1 MAPGG
6 YSGLVQF
13 LPALAFSGVLDRYP
27 RLKWVCAEAGI
38 GWFTYLLESC
48 DHEWERRRL
57 WTEGIL
63 TRPSEAFRER
73 LYGAVWFEAH
83 GIDVRR
89 DFPWSHLM
97 WESDFPHSTS
107 TFPESRQFVERTL
120 AGVPKPERDQL
131 LFGNALRLYG
141 LNS

>member
-1 MAPGG
+1 MLFR
-6 YSGLVQF
+6 S
-13 LPALAFSGVLDRYP
+13 
-27 RLKWVCAEAGI
+27 

-97 WESDFPHSTS
+97 WESDFPHNTS
-107 TFPESRQFVERTL
+107 TYPDSWNLVEQVM
-120 AGVPKPERDQL
+120 AGVPDEQRQAILWK
-131 LFGNALRLYG
+131 NAANLYRLDVE
-141 LNS
+141 LAVPAHAARS